1 MDKLPTYQEL
11 LAINRQLVAENE
23 QLRKEN
29 AKLGELVKS
38 IVEVGEETKSVE
50 TNSNSKDTKPV
61 FQEKKL
67 IVTSCLSLEEKV
79 TLFSSLFKGR
89 EDVFAKRWYSKA
101 SGKSGYQPVCLNEW
115 NRQFCNKKK
124 YKCAQCPN
132 RHFKNLEYED
142 IYKHLEGKDTDGCDV
157 MGIYV
162 VLNGNQCNFLCVDF
176 DDKQCAHGYK
186 NDVLVFVDVCK
197 SWDIPCSI
205 ERSRSGNGAHVWI
218 FFEEPLAAIK
228 ARKLGNAILTEAM
241 NRDGRV
247 SLKSYDRVFPSQD
260 YLPEGGLGNLVALP
274 LQGKARKNGNSV
286 FVDETFTPFEEQWT
300 YLLNVEK
307 VSEPFIDEVLAL
319 HGLSSEL
326 GELSTTS
333 ESKPWEAPVAQK
345 ITNED
350 FPKEVVCVKSDMLYV
365 SLVGLSG
372 KVLNHIKRIASFK
385 NPEFYAKQGMRLSTY
400 NIPRIISCADI
411 LEEYVALPRGCEDV
425 VVELLMNN
433 RVHYRMKDETNLGKP
448 ISVKFKGELRE
459 EQDAAIASLMAHNT
473 GVLNGTTAFGKTVT
487 AIGLISKRKVNTLI
501 LVHTK
506 ALLEQWKSRLEEFL
520 DIDYVEEHT
529 SHKRGRKIAFSPFGT
544 LDSNGNRLR
553 GMVDIVLIQSCFD
566 DKEVRPFVRDYGMVI
581 VDECHHVSAVN
592 FEHVLKRC
600 NARYVYGLTATPI
613 RKDGHQPI
621 IFMQCGPIRYSAD
634 AKMQMASQTFER
646 LLIPRFTSYR
656 ELADDKTMYIQ
667 ILQRMVDDDYRNRL
681 IVADVCKV
689 LDEER
694 SPIVLT
700 SLTSHV
706 VILSAMLA
714 DCCKNVI
721 TLIGSES
728 VKEKR
733 LKMEHLQNV
742 PKEETLVIIATGKY
756 VGEGFDCPR
765 LDTLFLALPIS
776 WKGIVA
782 QYAGRLHRNYPGKEL
797 VQVYD
802 YIDIHVPMCDVMY
815 KRRLK
820 GYASVGYKIQ
830 QNDSKD
836 LFGIG
841 QGVIFNGKNYQNPFF
856 ADLSK
861 ASKSVI
867 ISATKLWFAKRA
879 PILELLADLSARGVE
894 VIVFTRQLLGK
905 DKILLNSVQVNV
917 KEKLSLHTAIIDK
930 SIVWYGSV
938 NYLGYNAEDDNAIKI
953 ADSFIA
959 EEIIKILYE

>member
-11 LAINRQLVAENE
+11 LVTNRQLVAENE

-29 AKLGELVKS
+29 AKLSELVKS

-50 TNSNSKDTKPV
+50 TNSDSKDTKPV

-157 MGIYV
+157 IGIYV

-176 DDKQCAHGYK
+176 DDKQCAYGYK

-218 FFEEPLAAIK
+218 FFKEPLAAIK

-274 LQGKARKNGNSV
+274 LQGKARKNGNCV
-286 FVDETFTPFEEQWT
+286 FVDETFTPFEEQWA
-300 YLLNVEK
+300 YLLNVRK
-307 VSEPFIDEVLAL
+307 VSELFIDEILAL

-333 ESKPWEAPVAQK
+333 GSKPWEIPIPQK

-350 FPKEVVCVKSDMLYV
+350 FSKELICVKSDMLYV
-365 SLVGLSG
+365 PLAGLSG
-372 KVLNHIKRIASFK
+372 KALNYIKRIASFK

-400 NIPRIISCADI
+400 NTPRIISCADVS
-411 LEEYVALPRGCEDV
+411 EEYVALPRGCEDAI
-425 VVELLMNN
+425 VELLMNN
-433 RVHYRMKDETNLGKP
+433 HVCYRLKDETNPGKC

-459 EQDAAIASLMAHNT
+459 EQDAAIASLVAHNT
-473 GVLNGTTAFGKTVT
+473 GVLNATTAFGKTVT
-487 AIGLISKRKVNTLI
+487 AIDLIAKRKVNTLI

-520 DIDYVEEHT
+520 DIDYVEEDT
-529 SHKRGRKIAFSPFGT
+529 SHRRGRKVAFSPFGT
-544 LDSNGNRLR
+544 LDSNGNRLHA
-553 GMVDIVLIQSCFD
+553 MVDVALIQSCFD
-566 DKEVRPFVRDYGMVI
+566 DDEVKSFVRDYGMVL

-592 FEHVLKRC
+592 FERILKRC

-621 IFMQCGPIRYSAD
+621 IFMQCGPIRYSVD

-656 ELADDKTMYIQ
+656 ELTDEKAMYVQ
-667 ILQRMVDDDYRNRL
+667 ILQRMGDDDYRNRL
-681 IVADVCKV
+681 IVADVCKA
-689 LDEER
+689 LDDGR

-706 VILSAMLA
+706 GILSAMLA
-714 DCCKNVI
+714 GCCKNVV

-728 VKEKR
+728 MKEKR
-733 LKMEHLQNV
+733 SKMERLQNV

-765 LDTLFLALPIS
+765 LDTLFLALPVS

-782 QYAGRLHRNYPGKEL
+782 QYVGRLHRNYPGKKL
-797 VQVYD
+797 VRVYD

-830 QNDSKD
+830 QNDSKV

-841 QGVIFNGKNYQNPFF
+841 QGVIFTGKNYQNSFF
-856 ADLSK
+856 ADLLK

-879 PILELLADLSARGVE
+879 PILELLAALSARGVE
-894 VIVFTRQLLGK
+894 VFVFTRQLSDK
-905 DKILLNSVQVNV
+905 DKILLNGVQVNV
-917 KEKLSLHTAIIDK
+917 KEKLSLHAAIIDK

-938 NYLGYNAEDDNAIKI
+938 NYLGYNAGDDNAIKI
-953 ADSFIA
+953 PDSFIA

>member
-50 TNSNSKDTKPV
+50 TNSDSKDTKPV

-132 RHFKNLEYED
+132 RHFKNLKYED

-157 MGIYV
+157 IGIYV

-218 FFEEPLAAIK
+218 FFKEPLAAIK
-228 ARKLGNAILTEAM
+228 ARKLGNAILTEVM

-286 FVDETFTPFEEQWT
+286 FVDETFTPFEEQWA

-365 SLVGLSG
+365 SLVGL
-372 KVLNHIKRIASFK
+372 
-385 NPEFYAKQGMRLSTY
+385 
-400 NIPRIISCADI
+400 
-411 LEEYVALPRGCEDV
+411 
-425 VVELLMNN
+425 
-433 RVHYRMKDETNLGKP
+433 
-448 ISVKFKGELRE
+448 
-459 EQDAAIASLMAHNT
+459 
-473 GVLNGTTAFGKTVT
+473 
-487 AIGLISKRKVNTLI
+487 
-501 LVHTK
+501 
-506 ALLEQWKSRLEEFL
+506 
-520 DIDYVEEHT
+520 
-529 SHKRGRKIAFSPFGT
+529 
-544 LDSNGNRLR
+544 
-553 GMVDIVLIQSCFD
+553 
-566 DKEVRPFVRDYGMVI
+566 
-581 VDECHHVSAVN
+581 
-592 FEHVLKRC
+592 
-600 NARYVYGLTATPI
+600 
-613 RKDGHQPI
+613 
-621 IFMQCGPIRYSAD
+621 
-634 AKMQMASQTFER
+634 
-646 LLIPRFTSYR
+646 
-656 ELADDKTMYIQ
+656 
-667 ILQRMVDDDYRNRL
+667 
-681 IVADVCKV
+681 
-689 LDEER
+689 
-694 SPIVLT
+694 
-700 SLTSHV
+700 
-706 VILSAMLA
+706 
-714 DCCKNVI
+714 
-721 TLIGSES
+721 
-728 VKEKR
+728 
-733 LKMEHLQNV
+733 
-742 PKEETLVIIATGKY
+742 
-756 VGEGFDCPR
+756 
-765 LDTLFLALPIS
+765 
-776 WKGIVA
+776 
-782 QYAGRLHRNYPGKEL
+782 
-797 VQVYD
+797 
-802 YIDIHVPMCDVMY
+802 
-815 KRRLK
+815 
-820 GYASVGYKIQ
+820 
-830 QNDSKD
+830 
-836 LFGIG
+836 
-841 QGVIFNGKNYQNPFF
+841 
-856 ADLSK
+856 
-861 ASKSVI
+861 
-867 ISATKLWFAKRA
+867 
-879 PILELLADLSARGVE
+879 
-894 VIVFTRQLLGK
+894 
-905 DKILLNSVQVNV
+905 
-917 KEKLSLHTAIIDK
+917 
-930 SIVWYGSV
+930 
-938 NYLGYNAEDDNAIKI
+938 
-953 ADSFIA
+953 
-959 EEIIKILYE
+959 

>member
-286 FVDETFTPFEEQWT
+286 FVDETFTPFEEQWA

-307 VSEPFIDEVLAL
+307 VSEPFIDEMLAL

-350 FPKEVVCVKSDMLYV
+350 FPKEVVCVKLDMLYV

-506 ALLEQWKSRLEEFL
+506 
-520 DIDYVEEHT
+520 VE
-529 SHKRGRKIAFSPFGT
+529 
-544 LDSNGNRLR
+544 
-553 GMVDIVLIQSCFD
+553 
-566 DKEVRPFVRDYGMVI
+566 
-581 VDECHHVSAVN
+581 
-592 FEHVLKRC
+592 
-600 NARYVYGLTATPI
+600 
-613 RKDGHQPI
+613 
-621 IFMQCGPIRYSAD
+621 
-634 AKMQMASQTFER
+634 
-646 LLIPRFTSYR
+646 
-656 ELADDKTMYIQ
+656 
-667 ILQRMVDDDYRNRL
+667 
-681 IVADVCKV
+681 
-689 LDEER
+689 
-694 SPIVLT
+694 
-700 SLTSHV
+700 
-706 VILSAMLA
+706 
-714 DCCKNVI
+714 
-721 TLIGSES
+721 
-728 VKEKR
+728 
-733 LKMEHLQNV
+733 
-742 PKEETLVIIATGKY
+742 
-756 VGEGFDCPR
+756 
-765 LDTLFLALPIS
+765 
-776 WKGIVA
+776 
-782 QYAGRLHRNYPGKEL
+782 
-797 VQVYD
+797 
-802 YIDIHVPMCDVMY
+802 
-815 KRRLK
+815 
-820 GYASVGYKIQ
+820 
-830 QNDSKD
+830 
-836 LFGIG
+836 
-841 QGVIFNGKNYQNPFF
+841 NP
-856 ADLSK
+856 
-861 ASKSVI
+861 V
-867 ISATKLWFAKRA
+867 
-879 PILELLADLSARGVE
+879 
-894 VIVFTRQLLGK
+894 
-905 DKILLNSVQVNV
+905 
-917 KEKLSLHTAIIDK
+917 
-930 SIVWYGSV
+930 
-938 NYLGYNAEDDNAIKI
+938 
-953 ADSFIA
+953 
-959 EEIIKILYE
+959 